1 MFGKSMIPPD
11 AREVLRTIAAAE
23 AQLHDALSAHT
34 LAPHALDRL
43 DCHPATSKGDG
54 GFFRPVVIVMIDDR
68 PVIMSADTARRL
80 AIRQDSQRRQ
90 GAALDLMECADLAEA
105 LASKL
110 QRSFH

>member
-1 MFGKSMIPPD
+1 MFPPSILSPDTAD
-11 AREVLRTIAAAE
+11 ALRTIAAAE

-34 LAPHALDRL
+34 LAPHALDQL
-43 DCHPATSKGDG
+43 SCHPATSKGDG

-80 AIRQDSQRRQ
+80 AIRQDAQRRQ

-105 LASKL
+105 LAAKL